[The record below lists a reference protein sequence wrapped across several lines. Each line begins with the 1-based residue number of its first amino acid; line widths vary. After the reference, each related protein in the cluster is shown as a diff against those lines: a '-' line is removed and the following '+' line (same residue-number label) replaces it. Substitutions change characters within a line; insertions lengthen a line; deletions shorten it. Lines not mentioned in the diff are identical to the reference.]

1 MGMEY
6 LLVDGFKHL
15 EKILVNGKDYPIY
28 IMEQLKM
35 FQTTNQN
42 IFTLLG
48 HGWWLGK
55 GGRIGADNSS
65 V

>member
-35 FQTTNQN
+35 FQTTKQN

-48 HGWWLGK
+48 HGW
-55 GGRIGADNSS
+55 
-65 V
+65 